1 MAAASERIITALGRR
16 AALDPE
22 ALACLRNVREHLDG
36 QVATAVV
43 SLRAFE
49 YSDGEIGVA
58 LGVTKQAVSARF
70 PRQDALSPD
79 RGSR

>member
-22 ALACLRNVREHLDG
+22 ALACLRHVREHLDG
-36 QVATAVV
+36 QVAAAVV
-43 SLRAFE
+43 SLRAYE
-49 YSDGEIGVA
+49 YSDSEIGAA
-58 LGVTKQAVSARF
+58 LAVTKQAVSARF